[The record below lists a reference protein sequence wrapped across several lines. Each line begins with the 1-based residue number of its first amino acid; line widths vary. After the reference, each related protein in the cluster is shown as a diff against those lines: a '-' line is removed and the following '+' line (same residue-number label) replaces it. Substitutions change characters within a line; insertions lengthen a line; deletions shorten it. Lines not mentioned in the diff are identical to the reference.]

1 MTLQV
6 HMIAFKWVVSDDQS
20 IRYPNELGNSLE
32 NSLKV
37 STPIA
42 YDRVTSVE
50 TCEKALHELYH
61 RTRIISF
68 ILV

>member
-1 MTLQV
+1 
-6 HMIAFKWVVSDDQS
+6 MIASNWVVSDDQS
-20 IRYPNELGNSLE
+20 ITCPNDLRNSLE

-42 YDRVTSVE
+42 YDLVTSVKM
-50 TCEKALHELYH
+50 CEKALHELYH

>member
-1 MTLQV
+1 M
-6 HMIAFKWVVSDDQS
+6 WVVRDDQS
-20 IRYPNELGNSLE
+20 IRCPTELGYAFE

-42 YDRVTSVE
+42 YDLVTSVKM
-50 TCEKALHELYH
+50 CEKALHDLYH

>member
-1 MTLQV
+1 
-6 HMIAFKWVVSDDQS
+6 MIACKWVVSDDQS

-42 YDRVTSVE
+42 YDLVTSVKM
-50 TCEKALHELYH
+50 CEKALHELYH

>member
-6 HMIAFKWVVSDDQS
+6 HMIAFMCVVSDDQS
-20 IRYPNELGNSLE
+20 IRYPNELRNSLE

-42 YDRVTSVE
+42 YDCVTSVE

>member
-1 MTLQV
+1 MSLQV

-20 IRYPNELGNSLE
+20 IRYPNEFGNSLE
-32 NSLKV
+32 NSLKL

-42 YDRVTSVE
+42 YDCVTSVE

-61 RTRIISF
+61 PHQIISF
-68 ILV
+68 GLV